1 MAPHNCY
8 PCTGDD
14 NWISIAVAGDKE
26 WQALCGAMNRPGLV
40 NDPRFAEQQARLRNQ
55 AELDEIISEWTREQD
70 YYHVM
75 ELLQGV
81 GVAATP
87 SLSAKGLFNDAH
99 IREREVFRQVEHPV
113 LGPNWVLAPPWR
125 LSETP
130 AAIQQHAPLM
140 GEHNEDILQGLL
152 GLTSEE
158 LETLK
163 KEEVLY

>member
-8 PCTGDD
+8 PCAGND
-14 NWISIAVAGDKE
+14 NWISIAVAGGKE
-26 WQALCGAMNRPGLV
+26 WQALCRAMNRPELV
-40 NDPRFAEQQARLRNQ
+40 NDPRFAEQQARLRHQ
-55 AELDEIISEWTREQD
+55 AELDEILSEWTREQD

-113 LGPNWVLAPPWR
+113 LGANRVLAPPGG

-130 AAIQQHAPLM
+130 AGIHKHAPLM
-140 GEHNEDILQGLL
+140 GEHNEDVLQGLL
-152 GLTSEE
+152 GLTSRS
-158 LETLK
+158 LRP
-163 KEEVLY
+163 